1 VVVSHTPPFRA
12 VTNNHEV
19 LNLSNQPT
27 EEKQTGSG
35 TKRWQLWVSWIITG
49 ILVAVLISVLY
60 WQPILAQ
67 ELAERNGENGS
78 ISIDPVEDPSS
89 EALANMPYF
98 EVDQSDPYLVRFP
111 ETRTIAPTRPRSQP
125 VEYEVLSGD
134 AVFSIAQKFNISP
147 ETLLWSN
154 YDVLRDD
161 PHSLNIGQVLR
172 IPPTNGILYEWKEG
186 DTIEIVA
193 RDFKAPVDDIL
204 NWAGNKLDLTNPEID
219 PGDLVM
225 VPGGQREFQQ
235 WVVPTYAVGRSGTT
249 SLPGGCEVSG
259 PGLYGGGWFIWPA
272 DNRYLS
278 GNDYWSGHL
287 AIDIAAG
294 TGAAIYAADSGVVVY
309 AGWNSNGYGNVVMID
324 HQNGYH
330 TVYAHL
336 SSVGVSCGSSVFQ
349 GNVIGRAGSTG
360 NSTGPHLHFEVR
372 YLGGF
377 LNPWTVLP

>member
-1 VVVSHTPPFRA
+1 
-12 VTNNHEV
+12 
-19 LNLSNQPT
+19 LILT
-27 EEKQTGSG
+27 EQIKEDSKKTSK
-35 TKRWQLWVSWIITG
+35 TKKWQLWASWAVTG
-49 ILVAVLISVLY
+49 ILVAILISVLY

-67 ELAERNGENGS
+67 ELAERNGDHSS
-78 ISIDPVEDPSS
+78 ISFNPVSDAST
-89 EALANMPYF
+89 EALASMPYF
-98 EVDQSDPYLVRFP
+98 EVAQAETYLVRYP

-125 VEYEVLSGD
+125 VDYEVALGD

-161 PHSLNIGQVLR
+161 PHSLSVGQVLR

-186 DTIEIVA
+186 DTIENIA
-193 RDFKAPVDDIL
+193 RDFRTTVDDIL
-204 NWAGNKLDLTNPEID
+204 NWAGNKLDLTD
-219 PGDLVM
+219 PKIEPGALVM
-225 VPGGQREFQQ
+225 VPNGQREFQQ
-235 WVVPTYAVGRSGTT
+235 WVVPTYAVGRSGTS

-259 PGLYGGGWFIWPA
+259 AGLYGGGFFIWPA
-272 DNRYLS
+272 DNHYLS
-278 GNDYWSGHL
+278 GNDFWSGHL
-287 AIDIAAG
+287 AIDIATAS
-294 TGAAIYAADSGVVVY
+294 GAPIYAADSGVVVF

-330 TVYAHL
+330 TLYAHL
-336 SSVGVSCGSSVFQ
+336 SSIGVSCGSSVFQ
-349 GNVIGRAGSTG
+349 GNVVGRAGSTG